1 MKSKKR
7 KLNTTV
13 SFDEED
19 FDTEF
24 DKETL
29 YENLDEQ
36 MVPSSSSTPL
46 QKTFSKVVSNLK
58 FLLI

>member
-7 KLNTTV
+7 KLNNTV

-19 FDTEF
+19 FDSEF

-29 YENLDEQ
+29 YEDLDEQ

-46 QKTFSKVVSNLK
+46 QKTFSKVVSNL
-58 FLLI
+58 